1 MSEQNERVGTCK
13 YCGQISVVKS
23 DKVLTEVELN
33 NEATW
38 NCNCPEAVAVR
49 ERELNLR
56 TAKNAVEALF
66 KDMEKEADF
75 LKMACE
81 LLADGTLKSVNIDTG
96 GTVKA
101 TLRVTTKGKIRVT
114 RKMSDKQELES

>member
-23 DKVLTEVELN
+23 DKVMTKEELN
-33 NEATW
+33 NDATW
-38 NCNCPEAVAVR
+38 YCTCEEAVAAR
-49 ERELNLR
+49 EKELNLR
-56 TAKNAVEALF
+56 TAKDAVDYLF
-66 KDMEKEADF
+66 KDMEKEAGF

-81 LLADGTLKSVNIDTG
+81 LLADGTLKSINMDTG

-101 TLRVTTKGKIRVT
+101 TLRVTAKGKIKVT